1 MPDGMTVDPAVIE
14 QINREVKTFGDKQKE
29 IKDSLERDLKAV
41 RDLAEANATKVGPEI
56 KSQIDALTE
65 SILQKQTALET
76 SVGDRIGK
84 VEAGLNRRGMG
95 GFGDESDPEKV
106 NERKNA
112 RQFHMMSLAARGQLK
127 AGVPIR
133 DEDIDYAG
141 IKSWN
146 DAFPMYLRSRDDRAI
161 EQKALSVG
169 SDPDGGQ
176 WVPTAVSNRII
187 TQVYES
193 SPIRQLAT
201 VENIS
206 TDALEMPSDLGQ
218 IDCGWVGETDP
229 RPVTGTPQV
238 GTIRIPVFE
247 MYAQPQA
254 TQKLLEDAAI
264 DVTAWLSNKIAQR
277 FARVEASAFVNGT
290 GIGQPRGFLTYP
302 NGTTLPGTIQ
312 QVHSGSA
319 TALTSDGLI
328 TLMVT
333 LKEPYAPNAN
343 WLMQRATVGS
353 VMLLKDG
360 DGQYI
365 WRAGL
370 DGGKPSV
377 LLGSPVMQA
386 ADMQPVG
393 ANGLAVAFGDF
404 RQAYTIV
411 DRLGI
416 TTLRDPF
423 TAKPFVLFYTRRR
436 VGGDVANF
444 EAIKL
449 QIVAV

>member
-1 MPDGMTVDPAVIE
+1 MPDGMNVDPSVIE
-14 QINREVKTFGDKQKE
+14 AIGREVKTFGERQKE

-41 RDLAEANATKVGPEI
+41 RDLAEANANKVGPEI
-56 KSQIDALTE
+56 KTQIDALTE

-76 SVGDRIGK
+76 STNDRMGK
-84 VEAGLNRRGMG
+84 IEAGMNRRGMG
-95 GFGDESDPEKV
+95 VTDGSEAEQLS
-106 NERKNA
+106 ERSHA
-112 RQFHMMSLAARGQLK
+112 RAFHKMTLSARGQLK
-127 AGVPIR
+127 AGVAVR
-133 DEDIDYAG
+133 DEDIDFAG
-141 IKSWN
+141 IKAWN
-146 DAFPMYLRSRDDRAI
+146 EAFPMYLRSRDDRAI
-161 EQKALSVG
+161 EQKALMVG

-176 WVPTAVSNRII
+176 WVPTMVSNRII

-193 SPIRQLAT
+193 SPVRQLAT

-206 TDALEMPSDLGQ
+206 TDALEIPTDLGQ
-218 IDCGWVGETDP
+218 IDYGWVGETDP

-277 FARVEASAFVNGT
+277 FARVEATAFVAGT

-312 QVHSGSA
+312 QIHSGNA
-319 TALTSDGLI
+319 TALTTDGLI
-328 TLMVT
+328 TLMVS

-386 ADMQPVG
+386 ADMQAVG
-393 ANGLAVAFGDF
+393 AGALPVAYGDF

-436 VGGDVANF
+436 VGGDVVNF

-449 QIVAV
+449 QVIAA

>member
-95 GFGDESDPEKV
+95 GFGDENDPEKV

-133 DEDIDYAG
+133 EEDIDYAG

-146 DAFPMYLRSRDDRAI
+146 DAFPTYLRSRDDRAI

-176 WVPTAVSNRII
+176 WVPTAVSDRII

-193 SPIRQLAT
+193 SPIRQIAT
-201 VENIS
+201 VQTIS
-206 TDALEMPSDLGQ
+206 TDALEMPTDLGQ

-238 GTIRIPVFE
+238 GTLRIPVFE

-264 DVTAWLSNKIAQR
+264 DVTAWLSNKISER
-277 FARVEASAFVNGT
+277 FGRVEATAFCSGS

-302 NGTTLPGTIQ
+302 NGNTLPGTIQ
-312 QVHSGSA
+312 QIHSGNA
-319 TALTSDGLI
+319 TGLTTDGLI
-328 TLMVT
+328 NLMIS
-333 LKEPYAPNAN
+333 LKEPYVPRALF
-343 WLMQRATVGS
+343 LMQRATVGS

-386 ADMQPVG
+386 ADMQSVG

-436 VGGDVANF
+436 LGGDVVNF
-444 EAIKL
+444 EALKL
-449 QIVAV
+449 LLIAA

>member
-14 QINREVKTFGDKQKE
+14 EINREVKTFGTKQKE

-65 SILQKQTALET
+65 SVLQKHTALET
-76 SVGDRIGK
+76 STSERFSKI
-84 VEAGLNRRGMG
+84 EAGMNRRGMG
-95 GFGDESDPEKV
+95 GSGGSEAELLT
-106 NERKNA
+106 ERKYA
-112 RQFHMMSLAARGQLK
+112 REFHIMSLAARGQLK
-127 AGVPIR
+127 AGVSVR

-141 IKSWN
+141 IKAWN
-146 DAFPMYLRSRDDRAI
+146 EAFPQYLRLKDDRGI
-161 EQKALSVG
+161 EQKTLLVG
-169 SDPDGGQ
+169 SDPDGGM
-176 WVPTAVSNRII
+176 WVPTATSNRII
-187 TQVYES
+187 TQIYES
-193 SPIRQLAT
+193 SPIRQIAT
-201 VENIS
+201 IENIS
-206 TDALEMPSDLGQ
+206 TDALEIPTDLGQ
-218 IDCGWVGETDP
+218 IDYGWVGETSP
-229 RPVTGTPQV
+229 RPVTNTPQV
-238 GTIRIPVFE
+238 GTLRIPVFE

-254 TQKLLEDAAI
+254 TQKLLEDSAV
-264 DVTAWLSNKIAQR
+264 DVEKWLSNKISQR
-277 FARVEASAFVNGT
+277 FARVEATAFVAGT

-312 QVHSGSA
+312 QIVSGSA
-319 TALTSDGLI
+319 TALTTDGLI
-328 TLMVT
+328 NLMIS
-333 LKEPYAPNAN
+333 LKEPYVPNATF
-343 WLMQRATVGS
+343 LMQRATVGS

-386 ADMQPVG
+386 ADMQAVG
-393 ANGLAVAFGDF
+393 SNGLAVAFGDF
-404 RQAYTIV
+404 RQGYTIV

-449 QIVAV
+449 QVIST